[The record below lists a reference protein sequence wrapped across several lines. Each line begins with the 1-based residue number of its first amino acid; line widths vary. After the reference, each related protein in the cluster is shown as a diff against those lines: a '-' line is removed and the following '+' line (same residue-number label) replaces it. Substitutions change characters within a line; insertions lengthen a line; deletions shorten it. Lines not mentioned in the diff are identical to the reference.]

1 MPPDPARRLSFQ
13 LRKVA
18 PLLVLVAG
26 LLAFIAFD
34 LDRYFTFESLRAN
47 RDLLLDSVAR
57 HAVLSALIYVG
68 LYTLAV
74 AFSIPGGLFLTLLG
88 GFLFGT
94 LFGTLYAIVGATVG
108 AMALFLAARLAFAQ
122 PLRARAGKAMRKMEA
137 GFREHALSYLLILRL
152 IPIFPFWLVNLVPAL
167 LGVPL
172 RTYLIGTFL
181 GILPATLI
189 FASVGNGLGV
199 VLDAGETPD
208 AGIVMR
214 PEILFPL
221 LGLAAIAALPV
232 FYKKWKNRGA

>member
-1 MPPDPARRLSFQ
+1 MPPDPTYKPSFSF
-13 LRKVA
+13 RKAIPLIVLA
-18 PLLVLVAG
+18 VGLLVF
-26 LLAFIAFD
+26 LAFN
-34 LDRYFTFESLRAN
+34 LDHYLTIESLHEN
-47 RDLLLDSVAR
+47 RDFLLDFVAR
-57 HAVLSALIYVG
+57 QAVLSALIYVG
-68 LYTLAV
+68 LYILAV

-94 LFGTLYAIVGATVG
+94 MFGTLYAIIGATVG
-108 AMALFLAARLAFAQ
+108 ATALFLAARLAFTQ
-122 PLRARAGKAMRKMEA
+122 TLRARAGNAMRKMEA

-152 IPIFPFWLVNLVPAL
+152 IPLFPFWLVNLAPAL
-167 LGVPL
+167 LGVSL

-189 FASVGNGLGV
+189 FASIGNGLGV
-199 VLDAGETPD
+199 VLDTGETLD

-232 FYKKWKNRGA
+232 LYKKWKSRRA